1 MNRKISL
8 VAAAGLLTFS
18 ILFSQSSIEDAKANS
33 SLQNQISDVQKER
46 QEKQQE
52 KQKTEAELKEVE
64 KELGDIT
71 AEIERLD
78 KEVEETSGK
87 IQEKREEIEE
97 VQAEIEELKEQ
108 IEILEERIAERDE
121 LLKDRARAM
130 YQNGGSI
137 DYLEV
142 ILGAKS
148 FGDFLDRVSALSV
161 IAEQD
166 RGILEAH
173 IEDHRLLEE
182 AKAQVEEKLET
193 LEGHLVELEN
203 LMAQLEEQQKEKEK
217 VMGELASREDELH
230 GDLESLENDE
240 ELLRQQEK
248 ALQEEYELWKKQEE
262 ERKAAEKAAAE
273 AAAQQAQA
281 SSSGGGGSSNSDSGS
296 NSGTTSRSNGGSS
309 GGGGGET
316 GSVPSSSGSGFM
328 RPATGDISS
337 PFGYRTHPVTGQRK
351 LHAGIDIRRGNRSNV
366 PVVAAY
372 DGTVVQ
378 STYSSGG
385 YGNMVIIA
393 HSYNGRQVTTLYA
406 HLETRSVSAGQ
417 RVSKGQTIGIMGNT
431 GLSTGPHLHFEVHE
445 GSYRG
450 SSSAVN
456 PMNYIN

>member
-64 KELGDIT
+64 KELGEVN

-78 KEVEETSGK
+78 KEVEETSRK
-87 IQEKREEIEE
+87 IRDKREEIEE

-121 LLKDRARAM
+121 LLKERARAM
-130 YQNGGSI
+130 YQNGGSV

-166 RGILEAH
+166 RSILEAH

-203 LMAQLEEQQKEKEK
+203 LMAELEEQQKEKEK

-273 AAAQQAQA
+273 AAAAQQAQA
-281 SSSGGGGSSNSDSGS
+281 SSSGGNGGSS
-296 NSGTTSRSNGGSS
+296 SGTTSRSNGGSS

-316 GSVPSSSGSGFM
+316 HSPPSSSGSGFM
-328 RPATGDISS
+328 RPATGEISS

-378 STYSSGG
+378 SSYSSGG

-406 HLETRSVSAGQ
+406 HLESRSVSAGQ

-450 SSSAVN
+450 SASAVN

>member
-46 QEKQQE
+46 QEKQQQ

-64 KELGDIT
+64 KELGEVN

-78 KEVEETSGK
+78 KEVEETSRK
-87 IQEKREEIEE
+87 IRDKREEIEE

-121 LLKDRARAM
+121 LLKERARAM
-130 YQNGGSI
+130 YQNGGSV

-166 RGILEAH
+166 RSILEAH

-203 LMAQLEEQQKEKEK
+203 LMAQLEEQQKEKEA
-217 VMGELASREDELH
+217 VMAELASREGDLH
-230 GDLESLENDE
+230 DDLESLENDE
-240 ELLRQQEK
+240 ALLRQQEK

-262 ERKAAEKAAAE
+262 ERKAAEKAAV
-273 AAAQQAQA
+273 QQ
-281 SSSGGGGSSNSDSGS
+281 SSSSEGS

-316 GSVPSSSGSGFM
+316 GSMPSSSGSGFM